1 MLDSRVQLTI
11 NGKPAEF
18 AQVRTVGDLIRAR
31 GLKTSLVAVELNG
44 AIVPR
49 AEFDSREVVDGDQ
62 LEIVH
67 FVGGG

>member
-1 MLDSRVQLTI
+1 MSEEMQLII
-11 NGKPAEF
+11 NGKSAEF
-18 AQVRTVGDLIRAR
+18 DGVHTVGDLIRAR
-31 GLKTSLVAVELNG
+31 GLKTRLVAVEHNG

-49 AEFDSREVVDGDQ
+49 SEFDVHVITDGDR

>member
-1 MLDSRVQLTI
+1 MEQSKLRLTI
-11 NGKPAEF
+11 NGKSVEF
-18 AQVRTVGDLIRAR
+18 DEVRTVSDLIHAR
-31 GLKTSLVAVELNG
+31 NLKSTLVAVELNG

-49 AEFDSREVVDGDQ
+49 SEFDSREIMDGDR